1 MLVFSFGNGKI
12 WNSDGDPNYMYFLE
26 LLLISWT
33 FPRGGS
39 GRGGLSVVSA
49 LKLIDADVFIWCCR
63 DLEF

>member
-39 GRGGLSVVSA
+39 GGGGGIVCGFCFKV
-49 LKLIDADVFIWCCR
+49 D
-63 DLEF
+63 